1 MKDLTTKTYGQHPL
15 IFINSL
21 IICYSLG
28 IYFSQKPFWLVESK
42 YLFLLLCVNFLIA
55 VYAVW
60 RKTKY
65 TFIWIMILFCLIGI
79 LRGSLAFT
87 IAPDNISKYE
97 NQNIS
102 IQGQIV
108 VEPKISQDDH
118 KIYHLTY
125 IVDVQSV
132 KIAQE
137 QKATSGKIYL
147 YKQQKDLTN
156 LAQINDTIS
165 ASGKVRLIRGY
176 HNPGLINRELMAQEQ
191 GISASLS
198 ASKAPIKIIT
208 KDTSFSILKLSV
220 QIRQKVLNSLK
231 DIMPEDNANTIY
243 AMLFGGYNDIDQEL
257 LDAFATTG
265 IIHILSVSGSHI
277 SLLIGFILSLG
288 NLVKLPQKISLVI
301 LISVIVFYAI
311 LCGCVPPVIRASV
324 MGLLSAI
331 ALNFNRQYQ
340 AANLLSITALI
351 MLLLEPLLLF
361 HISFQLSFASTAGL
375 IYVMPI
381 LVQKFAFLPR
391 FIADNLALTLSAQIM
406 AFPLIAWYFNSLSL
420 SSLLANLII
429 MPPLEFVIILGLLG
443 TMLNICLPFIH
454 FLQQILFVFASVL
467 FDFAGDLTLY
477 LATIPFAKIYVPTIP
492 FALVICYYL
501 CIFFCLKKF
510 KLLIAYKKTI
520 LIAICLMLGANIYVY
535 HTNEDMQI
543 HFIDVGQ
550 GDAMLI
556 ITPHKRAIML
566 DTGGSVNSDF
576 DLGKRVDLPYLRH
589 YGVTQLDYLILS
601 HSDADHAGGAKTIL
615 AEIPVNHLIIAD
627 EDLTNYA
634 KILQLPLQSN
644 ILQNAIVAK
653 DNLQF
658 TVDGINFSFLNPK
671 TFAAKSSNEASN
683 VLKLSYRNFSALF
696 TGDLTTAG
704 EQALLSTQAD
714 LNATILK
721 VAHHG
726 SKTSSSEEFL
736 NAVRPQFAIISAG
749 KYNSFGHPHEEVL
762 TRLNELPTK
771 ILRTDLCGAIV
782 FTSDGYRLKVRTFDE

>member
-1 MKDLTTKTYGQHPL
+1 MNKLHAYGQHPL

-21 IICYSLG
+21 IVCYSLG

-60 RKTKY
+60 HKTKY
-65 TFIWIMILFCLIGI
+65 TFIWLMILFCLIGM
-79 LRGSLAFT
+79 LRGGLAFT
-87 IAPDNISKYE
+87 VAPDNISKYE
-97 NQNIS
+97 NQNIT
-102 IQGQIV
+102 IQGKIV
-108 VEPKISQDDH
+108 AEPTIRQDS
-118 KIYHLTY
+118 KQIYHLTY

-132 KIAQE
+132 KHPQGTD
-137 QKATSGKIYL
+137 KTSGKIYL

-156 LAQINDTIS
+156 LAQINDTIA

-176 HNPGLINRELMAQEQ
+176 HNPGLINRELLSREQ
-191 GISASLS
+191 GIYASLS

-208 KDTSFSILKLSV
+208 KDTAFSILKLSV
-220 QIRQKVLNSLK
+220 QIRQNVLNSLK
-231 DIMPEDNANTIY
+231 NIMPENNANTIY
-243 AMLFGGYNDIDQEL
+243 AMLFGGYSDIDQEL

-288 NLVKLPQKISLVI
+288 NLVKLPKNISLII
-301 LISVIVFYAI
+301 LIFVVGFYAI

-331 ALNFNRQYQ
+331 ALNFNRENQ

-375 IYVMPI
+375 IYIMPV
-381 LVQKFAFLPR
+381 LVSKFSFLPR

-454 FLQQILFVFASVL
+454 FLQQILFVLASVL
-467 FDFAGDLTLY
+467 FNFASDLTLY
-477 LATIPFAKIYVPTIP
+477 LAQIPFAKIYVPTIS
-492 FALVICYYL
+492 FAIVSCYYL
-501 CIFFCLKKF
+501 GIFLCLKHS
-510 KLLIAYKKTI
+510 KLLLKYSKII
-520 LIAICLMLGANIYVY
+520 FIFMGIMLSLNFYLY
-535 HTNEDMQI
+535 HTNDDLQI

-576 DLGKRVDLPYLRH
+576 DLGERVDLPYLRH
-589 YGVTQLDYLILS
+589 YGITQLDYLILS

-615 AEIPVNHLIIAD
+615 AKIPVNHLIIAD

-634 KILQLPLQSN
+634 KTLQLPLQSN
-644 ILQNAIVAK
+644 VLQNAIVAK
-653 DNLQF
+653 NNLQF
-658 TVDGINFSFLNPK
+658 TLDGINFVFLQTK
-671 TFAAKSSNEASN
+671 TTSTKSSNEASN

-696 TGDLTTAG
+696 TGDLPAES
-704 EQALLSTQAD
+704 EQALLATQAD

-762 TRLNELPTK
+762 ARLNELPTK
-771 ILRTDLCGAIV
+771 ILRTDLYGAIV
-782 FTSDGYRLKVRTFDE
+782 FTSDGYRLKVHTFDE